1 MSGTSQ
7 IQNET
12 FKYNS
17 TTLYKNNLPLN
28 IDIDSICDDLYKNGT
43 NKEVFN
49 EIMSSLEKEVLSSD
63 IVKKTETQYP
73 SPIST
78 YPSYSNY
85 GTQKTNKYSFKST
98 IPEGELMSPTPYHQ
112 KVLHKKYTDV
122 NANSKY
128 YYPNDTLIENELNKS
143 QWTNRANRI
152 ILDSHNNFN
161 STRIGSSNYTMNNN
175 NMTQMLNSGN
185 MSSIQMGNTTNP
197 YMQTSGLMKTNGTY
211 A

>member
-1 MSGTSQ
+1 MSVTSKV
-7 IQNET
+7 QNET

-28 IDIDSICDDLYKNGT
+28 IDIDSICEDLYKNGT

-49 EIMSSLEKEVLSSD
+49 EIMSSIEKEVLSSD
-63 IVKKTETQYP
+63 IVKKTDTEYP
-73 SPIST
+73 SSINT

-85 GTQKTNKYSFKST
+85 GVQKTNKYSFKST
-98 IPEGELMSPTPYHQ
+98 IPEGELISPTPYHQ

-128 YYPNDTLIENELNKS
+128 YYPNTTLIENELNKS

-152 ILDSHNNFN
+152 ILDSQNNFN
-161 STRIGSSNYTMNNN
+161 STRIGNSYTMNNN
-175 NMTQMLNSGN
+175 NMTQMMNSGN

-197 YMQTSGLMKTNGTY
+197 YLQTSGLLKTNGTY

>member
-1 MSGTSQ
+1 MSITSQ
-7 IQNET
+7 IHNET

-28 IDIDSICDDLYKNGT
+28 IDIDSICEDLYKNGT

-49 EIMSSLEKEVLSSD
+49 EIMSSIEKEVLSSD
-63 IVKKTETQYP
+63 IVKKTETEYP
-73 SPIST
+73 SSINT

-85 GTQKTNKYSFKST
+85 GVQKTNKYSFKST
-98 IPEGELMSPTPYHQ
+98 IPEGELISPTPYHQ

-152 ILDSHNNFN
+152 ILDSQNNFN
-161 STRIGSSNYTMNNN
+161 STRIGNSYTMNNN
-175 NMTQMLNSGN
+175 NMTQMMNSGN

-197 YMQTSGLMKTNGTY
+197 YLQTSGLLKTNGTY

>member
-1 MSGTSQ
+1 MSITSQ
-7 IQNET
+7 IHNET

-28 IDIDSICDDLYKNGT
+28 IDIDSICEDLYKNGT

-49 EIMSSLEKEVLSSD
+49 EIMSSIEKEVLSSD
-63 IVKKTETQYP
+63 IVKKTETEYP
-73 SPIST
+73 SSINT

-98 IPEGELMSPTPYHQ
+98 IPEGELISPTPYHQ

-128 YYPNDTLIENELNKS
+128 YYPNTTLIENELNKS

-152 ILDSHNNFN
+152 ILDSQNNFN
-161 STRIGSSNYTMNNN
+161 STRIGNSYTMNNN
-175 NMTQMLNSGN
+175 NMTQMMNSGN
-185 MSSIQMGNTTNP
+185 MSSIQMGNTINP
-197 YMQTSGLMKTNGTY
+197 YMQTSGLLKTNGTY

>member
-1 MSGTSQ
+1 MSVTSQ

-63 IVKKTETQYP
+63 IVNKTETQYP

-143 QWTNRANRI
+143 Q
-152 ILDSHNNFN
+152 
-161 STRIGSSNYTMNNN
+161 
-175 NMTQMLNSGN
+175 
-185 MSSIQMGNTTNP
+185 
-197 YMQTSGLMKTNGTY
+197 
-211 A
+211 

>member
-1 MSGTSQ
+1 MSVTSKV
-7 IQNET
+7 QNET

-28 IDIDSICDDLYKNGT
+28 IDIDSICEDLYKNGT

-49 EIMSSLEKEVLSSD
+49 EIMSSIEKEVLSSD
-63 IVKKTETQYP
+63 IVKKTETEYP
-73 SPIST
+73 SPISS
-78 YPSYSNY
+78 YPYYSNY

-98 IPEGELMSPTPYHQ
+98 IPEGELISPTPYHQ

-152 ILDSHNNFN
+152 ILDSQNNFN
-161 STRIGSSNYTMNNN
+161 STRIGNSCTMNNN
-175 NMTQMLNSGN
+175 NMTQMMNSGN

-197 YMQTSGLMKTNGTY
+197 YMQTSGLLKTNGTY

>member
-1 MSGTSQ
+1 MSVTSQ
-7 IQNET
+7 IHNET

-28 IDIDSICDDLYKNGT
+28 IDIDSICEDLYKNGT

-49 EIMSSLEKEVLSSD
+49 EIMSSIEKEVLSSD
-63 IVKKTETQYP
+63 FVKKTETEYP
-73 SPIST
+73 SSINT

-85 GTQKTNKYSFKST
+85 GVQKTNKYSFKST
-98 IPEGELMSPTPYHQ
+98 IPEGELISPTPYHQ

-128 YYPNDTLIENELNKS
+128 YYPNNTLIENELNKS

-152 ILDSHNNFN
+152 ILDSQNNFN
-161 STRIGSSNYTMNNN
+161 STRIGNSYTMNNN
-175 NMTQMLNSGN
+175 NMTQMMNSGN

-197 YMQTSGLMKTNGTY
+197 YLQTSGLLKTNGTY